1 LSGMKVLKKVKHR
14 AVLIAFD
21 GAMILLLLFLHGQK
35 INEQAGCERNGRTE
49 VMQSVTQSVADKD
62 PEGAE
67 YEMKKIALTFDDG
80 PHYAYTKLLLDGLK
94 ERGVVATFF
103 VTGEHAAL
111 HPDLVQRMNKEGHL
125 VGNHTYSHMAL
136 RHDNREEYKE
146 ELLLTSE
153 VLEEITGEEVLFVRP
168 PYGSWDKSLEKELN
182 MIPVLW
188 TVDPLDWASG
198 SVDNIVNNTLFD
210 VKENDIILMHD
221 YFETS
226 VEAALVIVD
235 ALLEEGFT
243 FVTVEEI
250 IFD

>member
-1 LSGMKVLKKVKHR
+1 M
-14 AVLIAFD
+14 IFD
-21 GAMILLLLFLHGQK
+21 GIMVLLLFLLCVQRSVRRKMVEESKGIARQVVSGQVE
-35 INEQAGCERNGRTE
+35 NETGELR
-49 VMQSVTQSVADKD
+49 
-62 PEGAE
+62 
-67 YEMKKIALTFDDG
+67 KIALTFDDG
-80 PHYAYTKLLLDGLK
+80 PHYAYTKVLLDGLK

-111 HPDLVQRMNKEGHL
+111 HPDLVHRMHNEGHL
-125 VGNHTYSHMAL
+125 VGNHTYSHIAL
-136 RHDNREEYKE
+136 RQDNREEYKE

-168 PYGSWDKSLEKELN
+168 PYGSWDKSFEKELN

-198 SVDNIVNNTLFD
+198 SVECIVQNTLRD

-226 VEAALVIVD
+226 VAAALVIVD
-235 ALLEEGFT
+235 ALSEEGFT

-250 IFD
+250 LFEFPIRDINIKMPLSH